1 MKKLIL
7 MCAVAVGLS
16 AVPAQ
21 AALITAA
28 NVGQSG
34 TVTFNGNVNST
45 NVPGLTAAITFTLD
59 TFDTVTNM
67 IVFTVSVDNTSSA
80 PITDSRISAF
90 GFNTDPNVT
99 GGSSTSSIFTSVNA
113 WDQTPPPQQF
123 PNGFGTIDVCVIN
136 NDNNCTGGSGLGVS
150 MGDPAHTF
158 QLTLN
163 FLDLTAAGVDFSK
176 FGVRYQSIV
185 GTALGTSGTGQ
196 GGPTGGELFDFDP
209 TVPEPASMVL
219 LGMGLLGAGLA
230 RRRRA

>member
-67 IVFTVSVDNTSSA
+67 IVLTV
-80 PITDSRISAF
+80 
-90 GFNTDPNVT
+90 
-99 GGSSTSSIFTSVNA
+99 
-113 WDQTPPPQQF
+113 
-123 PNGFGTIDVCVIN
+123 
-136 NDNNCTGGSGLGVS
+136 
-150 MGDPAHTF
+150 
-158 QLTLN
+158 
-163 FLDLTAAGVDFSK
+163 
-176 FGVRYQSIV
+176 
-185 GTALGTSGTGQ
+185 
-196 GGPTGGELFDFDP
+196 
-209 TVPEPASMVL
+209 
-219 LGMGLLGAGLA
+219 
-230 RRRRA
+230 

>member
-34 TVTFNGNVNST
+34 TVTFNGNVATT

-90 GFNTDPNVT
+90 GFNTNPDVT
-99 GGSSTSSIFTSVNA
+99 GGSSNSGIFDDVN
-113 WDQTPPPQQF
+113 TGGQF
-123 PNGFGTIDVCVIN
+123 PNQFGNIDVCVI
-136 NDNNCTGGSGLGVS
+136 DQQNNCSGGGGGGVS
-150 MGDPAHTF
+150 INDPAHVF

-163 FLDLTAAGVDFSK
+163 FADLTAAGVDFTN

-185 GTALGTSGTGQ
+185 GTALGNSGTGQ
-196 GGPTGGELFDFDP
+196 GGPTGGVLFDFDP